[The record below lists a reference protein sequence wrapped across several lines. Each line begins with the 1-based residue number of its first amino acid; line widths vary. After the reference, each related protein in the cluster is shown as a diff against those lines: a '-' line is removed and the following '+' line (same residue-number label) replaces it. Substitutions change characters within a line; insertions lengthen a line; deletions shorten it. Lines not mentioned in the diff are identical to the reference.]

1 MFQRHCPSLNCDTT
15 SSKCQQSNSN
25 HTSMTNYS
33 LISKPFLTS
42 MIETTTNTFNQ
53 DSQDTGYQTN
63 NAISTSNNSAQ
74 SSSNPS
80 MMIMDTTNN
89 NNNNN
94 NNLTNSDITS
104 NCIFS
109 SVVAGNKKSVNS
121 TPINID
127 MYAENEKENESSLI
141 MESRDVYLPSIFIWK
156 AFANTNLLTYFHLCF
171 LEFFEKVFIFLF
183 IFP

>member
-1 MFQRHCPSLNCDTT
+1 
-15 SSKCQQSNSN
+15 
-25 HTSMTNYS
+25 MTNYS

-89 NNNNN
+89 NNNN
-94 NNLTNSDITS
+94 LTKSDITS

-141 MESRDVYLPSIFIWK
+141 MESRDVYAKYCNLPSIFI
-156 AFANTNLLTYFHLCF
+156 
-171 LEFFEKVFIFLF
+171 
-183 IFP
+183 